1 MQKEELKILVD
12 ISKLIAEVKDKEEL
26 LKLIIDKIKPI
37 FHFYDIGLFVVNK
50 AEDCHV
56 DWAAEMPGISLSEA
70 NQLHFNN
77 QYGKIPHKGTPVEW
91 IMSAMQSSGEPALF
105 DFHDLIKRF
114 PAYPQFRLLGQK
126 YDYRDCL
133 AATLQAGGETIGMF
147 CIIALEKG
155 FFKQHQ
161 FPLFRAITDQLAVA
175 IRNILSHEQVL
186 EEQRFKEALLNISE
200 VIAQVKDKESL
211 LKLIIDKIQ
220 PIFKFHDVGVFVVN
234 EAENYHVDWAVE
246 MPIINPS
253 KEVNQLIKKEQH
265 GERITHKGS
274 AVEWTLSHI
283 SSLGTPTIQDYENLL
298 NQFPGYPQFK
308 VIRESGY
315 RECMVAPLRS
325 GGGTIGMFCINSLE
339 KSFFDATQFD
349 LFQAITDQLAV
360 AISNILANEEVVQ
373 EKRFKETLLS
383 ISEVIAKVNDRES
396 LLQLIIE
403 RIKPIFQFHD
413 VGLFVV
419 NEAENYHI
427 DWAVEMPN
435 VSPELGVNRLLYEN
449 ECGEKMTH
457 NGSVVEWIMSE
468 VNLVGAPVLFDFKDL
483 IGRFPSYPQFLI
495 LKDMEFRDCLATTL
509 QVGGQVIGMFCI
521 NSFEKDFFQPS
532 QHLLFQAI
540 ADQLAVAVNNVQV
553 NAELKA
559 REMEENVKVTLVD
572 AVNGGKNWE
581 DKLLNVTQA
590 LKKYFSFQVVS
601 FGLLSQR
608 VAVPWLH
615 FDEVAHDE
623 FRVLDEEAFLNVT
636 QTSKKSLLDYVE
648 YLERAL
654 SEPTIF
660 NKPSFDKLVKF
671 HKVYRALHQAF
682 HIQGLLAI
690 PLRLNE
696 SETMIVSFYS
706 SDPSIY
712 QTTDIKFFKRIASSF
727 SLAVEK
733 QLHYLEV
740 VQLNELIAQE
750 NVYLEKELQVNYNF
764 GEIIGS
770 SDAMREV
777 FEKVQQVANTNSN
790 VLISGETGTGK
801 ELIARALH
809 NYSHRAKHNFIKL
822 NCATL
827 PAELLESELFGHEKG
842 AFTGAHQRRIG
853 KFELANKGTIF
864 LDEIGEIPLEL
875 QAKLLRV
882 LQEREFERLGSNEL
896 IRPDVRVVAATNRE
910 LQQEAFEGRFRSDLF
925 YRLNVYP
932 VHLPPLRERKEDI
945 PELAQHFIQKH
956 QKRIGKRIKKLS
968 GDSIKSMLSY
978 HWPGNIRELEH
989 TIERAMITSKT
1000 STLEVRMDSL
1010 TTMNASAADSQTALK
1025 TYKQGEVDL
1034 IMNTLRHTNG
1044 KISGVGGAAEILD
1057 INRATL
1063 ESKMRKFGITKK
1075 HVLESMDKKDQ
1086 G

>member
-1 MQKEELKILVD
+1 MQKEELKTLVD

-37 FHFYDIGLFVVNK
+37 FHFHDIGLFIVNEE
-50 AEDCHV
+50 EDYHI
-56 DWAAEMPGISLSEA
+56 DWAAEMPGISPSEA
-70 NQLHFNN
+70 NQLYFDN

-105 DFHDLIKRF
+105 DFKDLVKRF
-114 PAYPQFRLLGQK
+114 PAYPKFHLLEEN
-126 YDYRDCL
+126 YNYRDCL
-133 AATLQAGGETIGMF
+133 AATLQVGGETMGMF
-147 CIIALEKG
+147 CINALEAG

-161 FPLFRAITDQLAVA
+161 FPLFCAITDQLSLAV
-175 IRNILSHEQVL
+175 RNILSHEQVL
-186 EEQRFKEALLNISE
+186 KEQGFKETLLNISE
-200 VIAQVKDKESL
+200 VIAKVKDKESL

-220 PIFKFHDVGVFVVN
+220 PIFKFYDVGLFIVN
-234 EAENYHVDWAVE
+234 EAENYHIDWAAE
-246 MPIINPS
+246 MPTISPS
-253 KEVNQLIKKEQH
+253 DGNWLHNKNDHKKMPHRGSSIEQALSQLCDND
-265 GERITHKGS
+265 
-274 AVEWTLSHI
+274 
-283 SSLGTPTIQDYENLL
+283 TPLIQNYDDLVR
-298 NQFPGYPQFK
+298 QFPSYPQFK
-308 VIRESGY
+308 VMRELGY
-315 RECMVAPLRS
+315 RECLVAPLQS
-325 GGGTIGMFCINSLE
+325 GGLTIGLFCINSLE
-339 KSFFDATQFD
+339 KGFFNPAQFS

-360 AISNILANEEVVQ
+360 AISNILANEQMLEEQ
-373 EKRFKETLLS
+373 HFKETLLS
-383 ISEVIAKVNDRES
+383 TSEVIAKVKDRES
-396 LLQLIIE
+396 LLKLIIE
-403 RIKPIFQFHD
+403 RIKPIFQFHN

-435 VSPELGVNRLLYEN
+435 VNPALDTNRLLYEN
-449 ECGEKMTH
+449 ECGEKMAH
-457 NGSVVEWIMSE
+457 NGSVVEWVMSE
-468 VNLVGAPVLFDFKDL
+468 INLVGAPVLFDFKDL
-483 IGRFPSYPQFLI
+483 IRRFPSYPQFLI

-521 NSFEKDFFQPS
+521 NSFEKDFFRPS
-532 QHLLFQAI
+532 GYPLFQAI
-540 ADQLAVAVNNVQV
+540 ADQLAIAVNNVQV

-572 AVNGGKNWE
+572 AVNGGQNWE
-581 DKLLNVTQA
+581 DKLLNVTQV

-601 FGLLSQR
+601 FGLLSR
-608 VAVPWLH
+608 RITVPWLH

-623 FRVLDEEAFLNVT
+623 FRALDEEAFLNVT
-636 QTSKKSLLDYVE
+636 QTSKKSLLDYAE

-660 NKPSFDKLVKF
+660 NEQSFDKLVKF

-770 SDAMREV
+770 SNAMREV

-910 LQQEAFEGRFRSDLF
+910 LQQEALEGRFRSDLF

-968 GDSIKSMLSY
+968 DDSIKSMLSY

-1000 STLEVRMDSL
+1000 STLEIRMDS
-1010 TTMNASAADSQTALK
+1010 TATMHASTGDSQTALK